1 MLSEH
6 LLEEVLNYK
15 QKSLICVPIFIIICV
30 ALMWQF
36 PNVLMD
42 DNDTVWW
49 YSVFP
54 PLIAITL
61 AVITT
66 RLFLSLGVAVGT
78 GLLLAWGQQ
87 QISFQSFFSE
97 VVWFVRAVTVG
108 NDGIDLFNFWV
119 ILFVLFMM
127 SMISVVIASGG
138 IGSAISL
145 LSYLAKGPRT
155 TQLITA
161 VMGTVIFI
169 GDYSNAMLVGPTMRP
184 ITDKYKVSREKLA
197 YIVDSTSAPIAG
209 LAFVSTWI
217 GYEVG
222 LFNSVAETIGLDSDG
237 YSMFFDAL
245 PFRFYCI
252 LTILFVIVNAVSGRD
267 YGMMRRAQRRAW
279 ETGNVS
285 EPDAKV
291 MGGIKVHS
299 DFEKVSHQLLSAF
312 IPLILLFGL
321 ILGGLWVDGKSS
333 NSIFSLSTWKQ
344 MFSMTNNWIDII
356 ATIWIL
362 FIETIKTLFTLEM
375 FSLSE
380 WRDALSN
387 ANNVKILASAAISS
401 FVAAII
407 CARIFSKMSL
417 SEIGSAAIGGLSG
430 ALLPIAIILC
440 AWGIKASCDKLM
452 TGPYIASLLSDVVSP
467 LWFPAL
473 VFIVASLTSFA
484 TGTSWGTMAILI
496 PTAIPVAYVLD
507 GNAYGIT
514 TIICLGAVL
523 DGAIFGDHCSPISDT
538 TILSAIVSSCDPMHH
553 VRTQMPYALTV
564 AVIALI
570 CGYLP
575 AALGLPSYIGILI
588 GLGVIV
594 LLYYVLTRLQ
604 PE

>member
-1 MLSEH
+1 MGRLF
-6 LLEEVLNYK
+6 LNYK
-15 QKSLICVPIFIIICV
+15 QKAFICVPIFIVICV
-30 ALMWQF
+30 ALIWQF
-36 PNVLMD
+36 PNVISD
-42 DNDTVWW
+42 DGTVRW
-49 YSVFP
+49 YSVLP
-54 PLIAITL
+54 PLMAITL

-66 RLFLSLGVAVGT
+66 RLFLSLGIAVGT
-78 GLLLAWGQQ
+78 GLLLALGQQ
-87 QISFQSFFSE
+87 KLSIKSFYTE

-108 NDGIDLFNFWV
+108 NNGIDLFNFWV

-145 LSYLAKGPRT
+145 LSYLAKGVRS

-161 VMGTVIFI
+161 LMGTAIFI

-184 ITDKYKVSREKLA
+184 ITDKYKVCREKLA

-252 LTILFVIVNAVSGRD
+252 LTILFVIVNAISGRD
-267 YGMMRRAQRRAW
+267 YGMMRRAQKRAQ

-291 MGGIKVHS
+291 MGGIKVDS
-299 DFEKVSHQLLSAF
+299 DFEKISTQILSAF

-321 ILGGLWVDGKSS
+321 ILGGLWIDGKSA
-333 NSIFSLSTWKQ
+333 NSILSLSTWKQ
-344 MFSMTNNWIDII
+344 LSSMTNNWGEII
-356 ATIWIL
+356 AGIVNIIL
-362 FIETIKTLFTLEM
+362 ETLKTLFTLEV
-375 FSLSE
+375 FSLSA

-401 FVAAII
+401 FIASII
-407 CARIFSKMSL
+407 CARVFSKRSY
-417 SEIGSAAIGGLSG
+417 SEILTAAKEGLSG
-430 ALLPIAIILC
+430 ALLPIVIILC

-452 TGPYIASLLSDVVSP
+452 TGQYISSLLSDVVSP

-507 GNAYGIT
+507 GDVYGIT
-514 TIICLGAVL
+514 TMICLGAVL

-564 AVIALI
+564 AVIALL

-588 GLGVIV
+588 GFGVIV
-594 LLYYVLTRLQ
+594 LFYYLLSRFQ
-604 PE
+604 KE

>member
-1 MLSEH
+1 MGL
-6 LLEEVLNYK
+6 
-15 QKSLICVPIFIIICV
+15 
-30 ALMWQF
+30 F
-36 PNVLMD
+36 PNIISD
-42 DNDTVWW
+42 DGDLVWW
-49 YSVFP
+49 VSVLP

-61 AVITT
+61 AIITT
-66 RLFLSLGVAVGT
+66 RLFLSLGVAVGA
-78 GLLLAWGQQ
+78 GLLLSWIHPLLNKEEITLKSLG
-87 QISFQSFFSE
+87 FE
-97 VVWFVRAVTVG
+97 VVWFVRAVTVS

-138 IGSAISL
+138 IASVITI
-145 LSYLAKGPRT
+145 LSHLAKGPRT
-155 TQLITA
+155 TQVITA
-161 VMGTVIFI
+161 VMGTIIFI

-222 LFNSVAETIGLDSDG
+222 LFNAVAENIGLNSDG

-252 LTILFVIVNAVSGRD
+252 LTIIFVLINTISGRD
-267 YGMMRRAQRRAW
+267 YGMMRSAQNRARD
-279 ETGNVS
+279 TGNVS

-291 MGGIKVHS
+291 MGGISS
-299 DFEKVSHQLLSAF
+299 DINTVNTNTQILSAV
-312 IPLILLFGL
+312 IPLTLLFSM
-321 ILGGLWVDGKSS
+321 ILGGLWIDGNGSGS
-333 NSIFSLSTWKQ
+333 VFSLTS
-344 MFSMTNNWIDII
+344 
-356 ATIWIL
+356 
-362 FIETIKTLFTLEM
+362 
-375 FSLSE
+375 
-380 WRDALSN
+380 WRNALSD
-387 ANNVKILASAAISS
+387 ANNVKVLASSAITS
-401 FVAAII
+401 FVAAIL
-407 CARIFSKMSL
+407 CGLVFSKMSIPQI
-417 SEIGSAAIGGLSG
+417 SKAVKEGLSG
-430 ALLPIAIILC
+430 TLLPIAIILC
-440 AWGIKASCDKLM
+440 AWGIKASCDRLS
-452 TGPYIASLLSDVVSP
+452 TDAYIASLLSDVVSP

-473 VFIVASLTSFA
+473 VFVVASLTSFA

-507 GNAYGIT
+507 GNMYGIT

-575 AALGLPSYIGILI
+575 AALGLPSWLGILI
-588 GLGVIV
+588 GTGGII
-594 LLYYVLTRLQ
+594 LLYVGLSRLR
-604 PE
+604 PD

>member
-1 MLSEH
+1 M
-6 LLEEVLNYK
+6 NYK
-15 QKSLICVPIFIIICV
+15 QKALLCVPISIVICIV
-30 ALMWQF
+30 LMWQF
-36 PNVLMD
+36 PNVTSVDGEVEWWNSVLPPLIT
-42 DNDTVWW
+42 NILFGEVAWW
-49 YSVFP
+49 YSVLP

-66 RLFLSLGVAVGT
+66 RLFLSLGVAVGV
-78 GLLLAWGQQ
+78 GVLLAWGQQ
-87 QISFQSFFSE
+87 GFSFNTFFSE
-97 VVWFVRAVTVG
+97 VVWFARAVTVS

-127 SMISVVIASGG
+127 SMITVVIASGG
-138 IGSAISL
+138 IGGVISL
-145 LSYLAKGPRT
+145 LSHLAKGARS

-161 VMGTVIFI
+161 IMGTIIFI

-184 ITDKYKVSREKLA
+184 ITDKFKVSREKLA

-217 GYEVG
+217 GYEVT
-222 LFNSVAETIGLDSDG
+222 LFNGVAEDIGLDSDG

-252 LTILFVIVNAVSGRD
+252 LTILFVIVNAISGRD
-267 YGMMRRAQRRAW
+267 YGLMRRAQTRAR

-291 MGGIKVHS
+291 MGGIKVDS
-299 DFEKVSHQLLSAF
+299 SFDKVSLHIMSAF
-312 IPLILLFGL
+312 IPLALLFSL
-321 ILGGLWVDGKSS
+321 ILGGLWIDG
-333 NSIFSLSTWKQ
+333 NGTGSIFSLTS
-344 MFSMTNNWIDII
+344 
-356 ATIWIL
+356 
-362 FIETIKTLFTLEM
+362 
-375 FSLSE
+375 
-380 WRDALSN
+380 WRDALSK
-387 ANNVKILASAAISS
+387 ANNVKILATAAIVS
-401 FVAAII
+401 FITAII
-407 CARIFSKMSL
+407 CARLFSKMAFSDIWKAVK
-417 SEIGSAAIGGLSG
+417 EGLSG
-430 ALLPIAIILC
+430 TLLPIAIILC

-452 TGPYIASLLSDVVSP
+452 TGQFIASIISDVVSP

-473 VFIVASLTSFA
+473 VFVVASITSFA

-507 GNAYGIT
+507 NNMYGLT

-575 AALGLPSYIGILI
+575 AALGLPFYFGILI
-588 GLGVIV
+588 GVGLIV
-594 LLYYVLTRLQ
+594 MLFTILSRLR
-604 PE
+604 PD